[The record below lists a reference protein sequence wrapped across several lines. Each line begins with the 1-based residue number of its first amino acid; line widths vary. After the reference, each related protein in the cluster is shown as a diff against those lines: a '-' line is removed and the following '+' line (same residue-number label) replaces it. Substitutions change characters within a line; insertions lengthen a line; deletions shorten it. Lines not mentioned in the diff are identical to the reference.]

1 MDKCE
6 APAPTLLVAARPI
19 IVNIAKVKAAL
30 KAALLKSENLE
41 VRNVEFSDWHRQ
53 RWRAVCKVEAG
64 VGTETRTSL
73 LHFHDTRARAPETLK
88 HEYGNRQIACRNFIF
103 LDDLSTLTNTTTTE
117 SNIFLWRILG
127 ILEAGVLGL
136 RRQLPSNS
144 AIK

>member
-53 RWRAVCKVEAG
+53 RWRAVCKS
-64 VGTETRTSL
+64 RS
-73 LHFHDTRARAPETLK
+73 
-88 HEYGNRQIACRNFIF
+88 
-103 LDDLSTLTNTTTTE
+103 
-117 SNIFLWRILG
+117 
-127 ILEAGVLGL
+127 
-136 RRQLPSNS
+136 RRRY
-144 AIK
+144 